1 MRHDSS
7 GTNELLNFL
16 RGETHTGVDW
26 TKDVDVSTTK
36 SSHQLTGGKNLAVQ
50 QVSYELSGLAG
61 QKTSD
66 TIVLEENGTQYTFK
80 NVIPVNRDE
89 AIAETLEITQL

>member
-1 MRHDSS
+1 
-7 GTNELLNFL
+7 
-16 RGETHTGVDW
+16 
-26 TKDVDVSTTK
+26 
-36 SSHQLTGGKNLAVQ
+36 VQ